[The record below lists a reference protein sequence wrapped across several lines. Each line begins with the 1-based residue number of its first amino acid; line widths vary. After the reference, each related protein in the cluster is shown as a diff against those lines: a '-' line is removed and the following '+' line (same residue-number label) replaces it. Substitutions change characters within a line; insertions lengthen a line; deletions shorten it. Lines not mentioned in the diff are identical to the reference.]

1 MATNEQPT
9 FHAIDSRGRSRV
21 LKAEAIE
28 VRWPDGRTLTLGLP
42 FADEGDIELQAEAG
56 AGVPVITLKPAACN
70 LVMLD
75 VAVLEEGVDLDDE
88 PEPTLTLTVQNA
100 VPEAEERKRLRPK
113 KKLLRQWANAALMRD
128 ANVTLR
134 WVGEAEGRKLN
145 ADFRDK
151 DYATNV
157 LTFVYDETD
166 GALTGD
172 VVICL
177 PVVVR
182 EAEAQ
187 GKSLT
192 AHLANLVVHGMLHLQ
207 GMDHEDP
214 VEAEA
219 MEAMEREILASLGY
233 PDPYAE

>member
-1 MATNEQPT
+1 MTTNDLPT
-9 FHAIDSRGRSRV
+9 FNAIDSRGRSRV

-28 VRWPDGRTLTLGLP
+28 VRWPDGRTLTLSLP
-42 FADEGDIELQAEAG
+42 FADEGDIELQAEAP

-75 VAVLEEGVDLDDE
+75 VDTLIDGVDADAD
-88 PEPTLTLTVQNA
+88 PVLTLTVQNA
-100 VPEAEERKRLRPK
+100 VPAKEEPKRVRPK
-113 KKLLRQWANAALMRD
+113 KKLIRAWANAALMRD

-134 WVGEAEGRKLN
+134 WVGGAEGRKLN

-157 LTFVYDETD
+157 LTFVYDESD

-172 VVICL
+172 LVICL
-177 PVVVR
+177 PVVVA

-192 AHLANLVVHGMLHLQ
+192 AHLAHLVVHGMLHLQ
-207 GMDHEDP
+207 GMDHEDATG
-214 VEAEA
+214 AEG
-219 MEAMEREILASLGY
+219 MEAMEREILAGLGF

>member
-1 MATNEQPT
+1 
-9 FHAIDSRGRSRV
+9 
-21 LKAEAIE
+21 
-28 VRWPDGRTLTLGLP
+28 
-42 FADEGDIELQAEAG
+42 
-56 AGVPVITLKPAACN
+56 
-70 LVMLD
+70 MLD
-75 VAVLEEGVDLDDE
+75 VDTLIDGVDADAD
-88 PEPTLTLTVQNA
+88 PVLTLTVQNA
-100 VPEAEERKRLRPK
+100 VPAEEEPKRLRPK
-113 KKLLRQWANAALMRD
+113 KKLIREWANAALMRD

-157 LTFVYDETD
+157 LTFVYDESD

-172 VVICL
+172 LVICL
-177 PVVVR
+177 PVVVA

-192 AHLANLVVHGMLHLQ
+192 AHLAHLVVHGMLHLQ
-207 GMDHEDP
+207 GMDHEDATD
-214 VEAEA
+214 AEA
-219 MEAMEREILASLGY
+219 MEAMEREILGGLGF